1 MITIFEGLPVRG
13 WISVSNLVQ
22 LMSENPFRIYEKLI
36 RTNNLCV
43 DHESLW
49 NDHIFSIYC
58 SEKSSKHYISRQT
71 TFRQSK
77 LLTLFALQSEIV
89 VVVLLLTF
97 VAAAVVATFSWSE
110 SRLNNFWS
118 SWSLFSFSSWKSF
131 RTKQCL
137 YILSS
142 QKSWPI
148 SEAVKSYTEVFN
160 FKKHFST

>member
-1 MITIFEGLPVRG
+1 MIKIFEGLPVRG

-36 RTNNLCV
+36 RTNNLCA

-58 SEKSSKHYISRQT
+58 SEKSSKHYISRHT

-97 VAAAVVATFSWSE
+97 VAAVVVATFS
-110 SRLNNFWS
+110 
-118 SWSLFSFSSWKSF
+118 
-131 RTKQCL
+131 
-137 YILSS
+137 
-142 QKSWPI
+142 
-148 SEAVKSYTEVFN
+148 
-160 FKKHFST
+160 